1 MSSDPTIPPFQ
12 NNPPAGSGPPLLPAA
27 EPPLVDAGPP
37 PLLPLTPSRNSSP
50 ARHLLAILLSL
61 GLGLFLADAM
71 VSLVDDTLI
80 LGFDLHLLTAL
91 RGTLSLCTMVLVL
104 VIYCL
109 MGLTPLIPKRLFLPL
124 TLFSPAALLVA
135 VPCVIYFYSRIHQL
149 AWGLSVCQVIVG
161 LSILYLVQGGFK
173 FRWPLMPESQ
183 LEGRGFSRR
192 NLAVFLLVNVVVLVP
207 AVMIYLG
214 ICAVM
219 AVAHFSEGFLALR
232 PVGLTVQVRNYV
244 RNDGKTIQLVPMSHV
259 GEPDFYRTLAQSF
272 PSNAII
278 LMEGVSDN
286 RNLITNKINYQRM
299 ATALG
304 VAEQHEEFRP
314 RGELVRADVDV
325 EAFTPNT
332 IAGLNLAMLIHSQGL
347 NAGTAFQL
355 MQFSP
360 PHFEEQLFDDLLRKR
375 NRHLL
380 EEIRSRLAASDH
392 LIVPWG
398 AAHMPEIAREIQK
411 AGFHLDETQEY
422 VAIRFRPTDQKI
434 KRAGAGA
441 AAGQPKCF
449 SRPAAAGSVGCP
461 RARLCHG
468 VD

>member
-1 MSSDPTIPPFQ
+1 MSSDPKIPPFQ
-12 NNPPAGSGPPLLPAA
+12 NNPPADSGPPLIPAS
-27 EPPLVDAGPP
+27 EPPPVDVGPP

-50 ARHLLAILLSL
+50 ARDPLALLLSL

-80 LGFDLHLLTAL
+80 LLFDVHILTVL
-91 RGTLSLCTMVLVL
+91 RGTLSLCAVLLVL

-109 MGLTPLIPKRLFLPL
+109 MGLTPRIPKRLFLPL

-183 LEGRGFSRR
+183 LAGRGFSGR
-192 NLAVFLLVNVVVLVP
+192 NLAVFLLVNVVVLLP

-219 AVAHFSEGFLALR
+219 AVDHFSEGFLALR
-232 PVGLTVQVRNYV
+232 PVGLTVQVRKYV

-259 GEPDFYRTLAQSF
+259 GEPDFYQTLAQSF
-272 PSNAII
+272 PTNAII

-332 IAGLNLAMLIHSQGL
+332 IAGLNLAMLIHSEGL
-347 NAGTAFQL
+347 NAGTALQL

-380 EEIRSRLAASDH
+380 EEIQARLAASDH

-411 AGFHLDETQEY
+411 AGFRLDETQEY
-422 VAIRFRPTDQKI
+422 VAIRFRSADKKI
-434 KRAGAGA
+434 KRAAAGA
-441 AAGQPKCF
+441 DSGKPK
-449 SRPAAAGSVGCP
+449 
-461 RARLCHG
+461 
-468 VD
+468 

>member
-1 MSSDPTIPPFQ
+1 LPRTPNRNS
-12 NNPPAGSGPPLLPAA
+12 PAG
-27 EPPLVDAGPP
+27 
-37 PLLPLTPSRNSSP
+37 
-50 ARHLLAILLSL
+50 RHSLAILLSL
-61 GLGLFLADAM
+61 GLGLFLADAI
-71 VSLVDDTLI
+71 VSLIDDTLI
-80 LGFDLHLLTAL
+80 LLFDLHLLTAL
-91 RGTLSLCTMVLVL
+91 RGMLSLGAVLL
-104 VIYCL
+104 LFVIYCL
-109 MGLTPLIPKRLFLPL
+109 MGLTPRIPKRLFLPL
-124 TLFSPAALLVA
+124 TLFIPAAFLA
-135 VPCVIYFYSRIHQL
+135 VVPGVIYFYSRIHQL
-149 AWGLSVCQVIVG
+149 AWALSVGEVVVG
-161 LSILYLVQGGFK
+161 LRILYLVLGGFK
-173 FRWPLMPESQ
+173 FRWPLVTESQ
-183 LEGRGFSRR
+183 LEGRRFSGR
-192 NLAVFLLVNVVVLVP
+192 NLSVFLLVNGVVLLP
-207 AVMIYLG
+207 AIMIYLG

-232 PVGLTVQVRNYV
+232 PVGLTVQVRKYV

-272 PSNAII
+272 PTNALI

-314 RGELVRADVDV
+314 RGELVRADLDV

-332 IAGLNLAMLIHSQGL
+332 IAGLNLAMLLHSQGL
-347 NAGTAFQL
+347 NAGTALQL

-380 EEIRSRLAASDH
+380 EEIQTRLAESDH

-411 AGFHLDETQEY
+411 AGFRLDETQEY
-422 VAIRFRPTDQKI
+422 VAIRFGSGGNKME
-434 KRAGAGA
+434 RAGNG
-441 AAGQPKCF
+441 GESGK
-449 SRPAAAGSVGCP
+449 SK
-461 RARLCHG
+461 
-468 VD
+468 